1 MAKQRQG
8 TLELKFIFLLLAII
22 FVIFLL
28 FPMLMIAIQ
37 SLSSGQGMT
46 TNFYGEIFAKPG
58 FGKALTNSIVVSSLS
73 GVLTTILAFILAYAV
88 NYTNIHK
95 RIKKSIAA
103 LAVLP
108 MFLPT
113 ITYGFA
119 IIYSFGKQ
127 GLITMLLGKQPFE
140 IYGYSGLLIGY
151 VIYTLPISFMLINN
165 TMGYIDKKFMIVSRA
180 MGDNRFRSFMTT
192 VITPL
197 LGTFAASF
205 IQSFFLSFTDYGI
218 PTSVGGNMDLIANM
232 LYNEMLG
239 SLPNFHTGSA
249 VAVMMLLP
257 SIISILLL
265 TFLERYNIR
274 YSKISTI
281 EIPKNRARDSVFAGL
296 SLLMLVTVLLIL
308 AVIFI
313 VPFAKSWSYA
323 LTPTLDHIKAALG
336 DESLIGVYQN
346 SLLAAILTAA
356 LGTLVVYGATL
367 ISARSRFSHSLGK
380 ILDSVALVTNTI
392 PGMVLGVA
400 FLLAFKGT
408 QIQNTFFIIIICNIV
423 HFFSSPYLMM
433 KNSLEKLNASWEST
447 AKLMGDSWFKTVVRI
462 ITPNTFTT
470 LLEVFNYYFI
480 NAMVT
485 VSAVIFI
492 AGARTMVITTKIK
505 ELQHFAD
512 FNEIFVLSILILAT
526 NIIAK
531 GLFKLLAY
539 IKIEAKKKG

>member
-37 SLSSGQGMT
+37 SLSSDQGMT

-313 VPFAKSWSYA
+313 VPFAKSWPYA

>member
-37 SLSSGQGMT
+37 SLSSGQEMT

-257 SIISILLL
+257 SNISILLL
-265 TFLERYNIR
+265 TFL
-274 YSKISTI
+274 
-281 EIPKNRARDSVFAGL
+281 
-296 SLLMLVTVLLIL
+296 
-308 AVIFI
+308 
-313 VPFAKSWSYA
+313 
-323 LTPTLDHIKAALG
+323 
-336 DESLIGVYQN
+336 
-346 SLLAAILTAA
+346 
-356 LGTLVVYGATL
+356 
-367 ISARSRFSHSLGK
+367 
-380 ILDSVALVTNTI
+380 
-392 PGMVLGVA
+392 
-400 FLLAFKGT
+400 
-408 QIQNTFFIIIICNIV
+408 
-423 HFFSSPYLMM
+423 
-433 KNSLEKLNASWEST
+433 
-447 AKLMGDSWFKTVVRI
+447 
-462 ITPNTFTT
+462 
-470 LLEVFNYYFI
+470 
-480 NAMVT
+480 
-485 VSAVIFI
+485 
-492 AGARTMVITTKIK
+492 
-505 ELQHFAD
+505 
-512 FNEIFVLSILILAT
+512 
-526 NIIAK
+526 
-531 GLFKLLAY
+531 
-539 IKIEAKKKG
+539 